1 MGVSS
6 SVQRPQSN
14 RLLDQIASTLPW
26 ARTQGYKNSK
36 VELSCGLVAWRSQ
49 LSRRLGTGRPWE
61 GQQGARCP
69 RAEAREPHWCLWSRP
84 LVLAHCHAW
93 WQAMKEPCGQEMLGE
108 AEQTAWNRW
117 GGYLRP
123 QEPLGVGVP
132 LLWSEG
138 NIWSNVGAIG
148 PMSPCREDIKST
160 IGLWPREWQ
169 RWGFRSC
176 VLSSGVQG
184 TLFWAK
190 LAPAATWSFCFRP
203 SLGLH
208 PSTQ

>member
-1 MGVSS
+1 MGVPS

-14 RLLDQIASTLPW
+14 RLLDQIAITLPW

-36 VELSCGLVAWRSQ
+36 VELSCGLVAWGSR
-49 LSRRLGTGRPWE
+49 LSRRLGMGRPWE

-84 LVLAHCHAW
+84 LVLAHCRAW
-93 WQAMKEPCGQEMLGE
+93 WQAMKEPCGQDSAGWSWTDSL
-108 AEQTAWNRW
+108 EQVRW
-117 GGYLRP
+117 LFET

-148 PMSPCREDIKST
+148 PMSPCKEDIKST
-160 IGLWPREWQ
+160 TGLWPREWQ
-169 RWGFRSC
+169 R
-176 VLSSGVQG
+176 
-184 TLFWAK
+184 
-190 LAPAATWSFCFRP
+190 
-203 SLGLH
+203 
-208 PSTQ
+208 